1 MSLLDKLAI
10 KPLLY
15 AIGALLVV
23 VAILA
28 VGWYVHATRLQADLD
43 VQTVSA
49 SSANAAYMTSR
60 TRVAELTA
68 ANAGWQDTA
77 IVLRGELKLA
87 QDQLVTVRQQGQV
100 AVAAAEARAADA
112 DRTLKT
118 FMDRY
123 AVQVKETACAQALQN
138 VEAVCPAFQGY

>member
-1 MSLLDKLAI
+1 MSLLDKLAV

-15 AIGALLVV
+15 SVGALLLV

-28 VGWYVHATRLQADLD
+28 IGWYVHATRLQADLD
-43 VQTVSA
+43 VQTMSA
-49 SSANAAYMTSR
+49 SSASAAYMAGR
-60 TRVAELTA
+60 TRVAELAA
-68 ANAGWQDTA
+68 ANEGWRETTTA
-77 IVLRGELKLA
+77 LQGELKRA
-87 QDQLVTVRQQGQV
+87 QDQLVEVRRQGAA
-100 AVAAAEARAADA
+100 AVAAAEAKAADA

-138 VEAVCPAFQGY
+138 VEAVCPAFRGY

>member
-1 MSLLDKLAI
+1 MSLIDKLAI

-15 AIGALLVV
+15 AIGALLLMT
-23 VAILA
+23 AILA
-28 VGWYVHATRLQADLD
+28 VGWYVHAAKLQADLD

-68 ANAGWQDTA
+68 ANKGWQATTST
-77 IVLRGELKLA
+77 LRDEIKRA
-87 QDQLVTVRQQGQV
+87 QDQLVEVRQQGAE

-138 VEAVCPAFQGY
+138 VEAVCPAFRGY